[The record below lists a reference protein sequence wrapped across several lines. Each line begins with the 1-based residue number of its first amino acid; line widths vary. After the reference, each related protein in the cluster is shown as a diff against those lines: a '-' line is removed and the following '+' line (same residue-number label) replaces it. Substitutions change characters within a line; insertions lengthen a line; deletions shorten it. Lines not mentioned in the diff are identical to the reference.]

1 MCFLVASTPLS
12 CFCIWLPQTLALTRR
27 KRERREGIE
36 GRGRW
41 VRTYEAQGFLQHSVQ
56 SYQTCR
62 SDWGLK
68 LANNGQEQFL
78 DVLWSRFA
86 QVLLCLIMK
95 PPCHSLWCFCWL
107 PLPRWAAFAFN
118 LLKQLHDSPKKR
130 RERAEREKNTWV
142 RTFGDQGS
150 LQHNVQ
156 PYQTCR
162 QNWGLKLTNT
172 KQKQFLVVL
181 FNRFA

>member
-1 MCFLVASTPLS
+1 MKPAFRSICVFLVASTPLS
-12 CFCIWLPQTLALTRR
+12 CFCIWLPQTLALTRN
-27 KRERREGIE
+27 KRERREGMD
-36 GRGRW
+36 GQGRW
-41 VRTYEAQGFLQHSVQ
+41 VRTYEAQSFLQHNVQ

-68 LANNGQEQFL
+68 LANNGHEQFL

-86 QVLLCLIMK
+86 QVLPSHEALG
-95 PPCHSLWCFCWL
+95 CFCWL
-107 PLPRWAAFAFN
+107 PLPCS
-118 LLKQLHDSPKKR
+118 LLKQLHDAPKKR
-130 RERAEREKNTWV
+130 RERAEREKTHELGLLD
-142 RTFGDQGS
+142 TFGVQGS

-156 PYQTCR
+156 AYQTCR

-172 KQKQFLVVL
+172 KFLDIL